1 MKKYF
6 IFAAAAIVAA
16 SCAKT
21 PAPVQT
27 PDNGFTAP
35 SVEGKVA
42 VQFGSNVIAN
52 VDTKAPITST
62 NFQGTKVRVYG
73 AQRTSDGHI
82 WQDVDENNKLFIEN
96 VEAEVETGGKLKL
109 ENTPGVPFYYAG
121 NNTYDFYG
129 YYDGTLSP
137 VPVFNPETNSYNL
150 DVTIDG
156 TQDIILATADT
167 TYAVTTSGQAAVAGQ
182 LGEDWIDRYAFSAY
196 AARRKVHPILQFKH
210 LLTQLNFKVS
220 SGTETFDDNTK
231 LYVTGLTIN
240 QANSTAKF
248 RVAGESDLGLSS
260 MGTPATLAVKK
271 DDNNP
276 LNNANSVEVPNS
288 AGEAKVLGQMMLFPG
303 ESFEVTLKLAKKNP
317 ETPEA
322 TETVT
327 RTITPSMISSGYTE
341 FEAGKSYT
349 FTFKVYGLEAVNI
362 TAELEDWHDAGNY
375 VIDTD
380 DKPKVY

>member
-62 NFQGTKVRVYG
+62 NFTGTKVRVYG

-82 WQDVDENNKLFIEN
+82 WTDVDENKKLFIKN
-96 VEAEVETGGKLKL
+96 VEAEVEAAGKLKL

-129 YYDGTLSP
+129 YYDGTPSP
-137 VPVFNPETNSYNL
+137 VPVFDPETNSYNL

-156 TQDIILATADT
+156 TQDIILATADPA
-167 TYAVTTSGQAAVAGQ
+167 YAVTTSGQEAVAGQ
-182 LGEDWIDRYAFSAY
+182 LGTDWNNRFAFSAY

-260 MGTPATLAVKK
+260 MATLENLAVKK
-271 DDNNP
+271 DDSTP
-276 LNNANSVEVPNS
+276 LNNANSVTVPNA
-288 AGEAKVLGQMMLFPG
+288 AGPAEVLGQMMLFPG
-303 ESFEVTLKLAKKNP
+303 QSFDVTLTLAKKSP
-317 ETPEA
+317 TDPEA
-322 TETVT
+322 TATVNKI
-327 RTITPSMISSGYTE
+327 ITPNMINEAYTD

-349 FTFKVYGLEAVNI
+349 FTFKVYGLESVNI
-362 TAELEDWHDAGNY
+362 TAELEEWQNAGEY

-380 DKPKVY
+380 DKPTVY

>member
-62 NFQGTKVRVYG
+62 NFTGTKVRVYG

-82 WQDVDENNKLFIEN
+82 WKDVDQNNKLFIKN
-96 VEAEVETGGKLKL
+96 VEAEVETAGKLKL

-129 YYDGTLSP
+129 YYDGTPSP
-137 VPVFNPETNSYNL
+137 DPVFEDATNSYNL

-156 TQDIILATADT
+156 TQDIILATADPA
-167 TYAVTTSGQAAVAGQ
+167 YAVTTSGQTAVADQ
-182 LGEDWIDRYAFSAY
+182 LGEDWNDRFAFSAY

-220 SGTETFDDNTK
+220 SGTETFDENTK

-240 QANSTAKF
+240 KANSTAKF

-260 MGTPATLAVKK
+260 MATPENLAVKK
-271 DDNNP
+271 DDSTP
-276 LNNANSVEVPNS
+276 LDNANSVEVPNS
-288 AGEAKVLGQMMLFPG
+288 AGEAQVLGQMMLFPG
-303 ESFEVTLKLAKKNP
+303 ASFEVTLTLAKKNP

-327 RTITPSMISSGYTE
+327 RTITPSMIDPSYTE

-362 TAELEDWHDAGNY
+362 TAELEEWQVAGNY

-380 DKPKVY
+380 DKPTVY